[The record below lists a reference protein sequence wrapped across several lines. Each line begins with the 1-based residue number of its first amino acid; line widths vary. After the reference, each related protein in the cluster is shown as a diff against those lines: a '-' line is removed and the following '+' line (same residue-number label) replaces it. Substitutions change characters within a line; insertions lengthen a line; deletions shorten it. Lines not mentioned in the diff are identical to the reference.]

1 MKNVFNSVFFI
12 LDYENIEC
20 DFVLLEGDYL
30 SLYYRGDYGQSYDR
44 ILDIINYAKEK
55 GYQLLSNPFEIYEVD
70 NRDTIRSEE
79 FLTEIQVRI
88 QTN

>member
-1 MKNVFNSVFFI
+1 M
-12 LDYENIEC
+12 DYENIEC

>member
-1 MKNVFNSVFFI
+1 MY
-12 LDYENIEC
+12 YENIEY
-20 DFVLLEGDYL
+20 DFVLPEGDYL

>member
-1 MKNVFNSVFFI
+1 M
-12 LDYENIEC
+12 DYENIEC

-30 SLYYRGDYGQSYDR
+30 SLYYRGDYSQSYNR